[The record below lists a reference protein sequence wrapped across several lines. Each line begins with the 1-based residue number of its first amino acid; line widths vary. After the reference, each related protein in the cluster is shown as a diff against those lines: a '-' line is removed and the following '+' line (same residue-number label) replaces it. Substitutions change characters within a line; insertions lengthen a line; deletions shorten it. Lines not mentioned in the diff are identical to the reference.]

1 MKNRW
6 IILPLFLLIV
16 FALVFFYQRFNSA
29 VPRFHDSPDI
39 AVDSEK
45 HSTRWYRKSSF
56 TRLRGV
62 ALVVHGLN
70 LKPERMESLIAL
82 LNRAG
87 IEVLNVSL
95 HGHGDNY
102 LHGGGRDRKEAR
114 LDSFRTVT
122 YRRWSA
128 EMYEAYQKARQRAQ
142 QKKVPV
148 FLIAYSLGGLL
159 GCELQVSRP
168 DVYFDRM
175 VLFAPA
181 LKITLKPYLL
191 KALMPFPDLVIDSLS
206 PESYRAN
213 AGTPMAGYKALFEAL
228 DSFEK
233 NISGR
238 LNVPTLVFIDSND
251 EFVSYDKLQEMV
263 MDGHLDR
270 WRMVAVEKGPAE
282 AALYAHHLLIDEAVV
297 GKAMWSKMQAAFL
310 DHLTSAEQRTP
321 HSRGKQIRPK
331 AP

>member
-1 MKNRW
+1 MKKRW

-16 FALVFFYQRFNSA
+16 FALLFFYQRFNSA
-29 VPRFHDSPDI
+29 VPMFLDSPEV
-39 AVDSEK
+39 AADSEK
-45 HSTRWYRKSSF
+45 YSTRWYRKSSF
-56 TRLRGV
+56 KKLRGV

-82 LNRAG
+82 LTRAG

-102 LHGGGRDRKEAR
+102 VHGGGKEQKEAR
-114 LDSFRTVT
+114 LESFRTVT
-122 YRRWSA
+122 SRLWSS
-128 EMYEAYQKARQRAQ
+128 EMYGAYQKTRRRAQ
-142 QKKVPV
+142 QKEVPV
-148 FLIAYSLGGLL
+148 FLIGYSLGGLL

-181 LKITLKPYLL
+181 LKITQRPYLL
-191 KALMPFPDLVIDSLS
+191 KALMPFPDLVLDSLS

-228 DSFEK
+228 NRFEK
-233 NISGR
+233 NLNAK
-238 LNVPTLVFIDSND
+238 LNVPTVVFLDRED
-251 EFVSYDKLQEMV
+251 EFISYDDLQEMII
-263 MDGHLDR
+263 GERLDR
-270 WRMVAVEKGPAE
+270 WTIVNVWKSPPE
-282 AALYAHHLLIDEAVV
+282 AALYAHHLFIDEAVV
-297 GKAMWSKMQAAFL
+297 GKAMWSKMQAAL
-310 DHLTSAEQRTP
+310 LNHLIFAEQRTTD
-321 HSRGKQIRPK
+321 SRGKQIRPK